1 MIDKKPETKDIRP
14 SARKFADDFI
24 SSLFEPVMPHRPEDQ
39 ASEDEILSFPFDF
52 GRGRMIVQKL
62 GEGAFGVL
70 LGSEFLWQT
79 DRAQYRMS
87 GTGVYLDPNAAERLL
102 VFLAG
107 AGEPKPEPE
116 PMTKTEAIG
125 VLLLHKQWVDNG
137 ARMPLPMVD
146 FMEQVREADQ
156 VLAPPVESKGDG

>member
-1 MIDKKPETKDIRP
+1 MTGKPKTVDIRP
-14 SARKFADDFI
+14 SAHAFAARFI
-24 SSLFEPVMPHRPEDQ
+24 DSLFPEAPHQPEDQ

-52 GRGRMIVQKL
+52 GRGRMIIQKL

-70 LGSEFLWQT
+70 LGSELLWQT

-107 AGEPKPEPE
+107 AGEPKPEPK
-116 PMTKTEAIG
+116 PTTRTETTDETRPTCNECG
-125 VLLLHKQWVDNG
+125 SFLTGPNDCP
-137 ARMPLPMVD
+137 RCD
-146 FMEQVREADQ
+146 
-156 VLAPPVESKGDG
+156 